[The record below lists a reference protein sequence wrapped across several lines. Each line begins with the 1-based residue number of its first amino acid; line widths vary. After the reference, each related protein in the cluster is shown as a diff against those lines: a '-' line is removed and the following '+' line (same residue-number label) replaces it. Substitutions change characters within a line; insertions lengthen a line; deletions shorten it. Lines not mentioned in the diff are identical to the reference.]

1 MALPRE
7 IGAVDSPPNK
17 FSTARKQSVESEDI
31 RVEPYPETSTLAFAC
46 VGHLGAVAMRSDS
59 EPDSD
64 GALSF

>member
-31 RVEPYPETSTLAFAC
+31 RLEPYPETSTLTFAC

-59 EPDSD
+59 EP
-64 GALSF
+64 APMVL